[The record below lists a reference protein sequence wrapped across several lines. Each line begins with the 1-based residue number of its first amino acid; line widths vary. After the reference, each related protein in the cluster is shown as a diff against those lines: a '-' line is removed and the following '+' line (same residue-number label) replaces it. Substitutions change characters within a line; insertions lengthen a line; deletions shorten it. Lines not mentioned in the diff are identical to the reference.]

1 MDQAIYRNAFFVK
14 LFYLSLFNFFFI
26 IRIKKYN
33 AKENQDHFFLD
44 RYTSIFNND
53 HSNEKKDD
61 LDFLNYSTS
70 KEFVFNS
77 DVFRNRLIYLNTSDN
92 FSLKIAKFMIS
103 SSGLTRRNKPVLSV
117 IMNNSECYLL
127 SFHDENSIKEY
138 KIVNTYKISL

>member
-1 MDQAIYRNAFFVK
+1 MK
-14 LFYLSLFNFFFI
+14 
-26 IRIKKYN
+26 RIKKYK
-33 AKENQDHFFLD
+33 AKDNQELFFLD
-44 RYTSIFNND
+44 KYTSIFNND

-77 DVFRNRLIYLNTSDN
+77 DIFRNRLLYLNTSDN

-103 SSGLTRRNKPVLSV
+103 SIGLTRGNKPVLSV

-127 SFHDENSIKEY
+127 SFDDENSIKEY
-138 KIVNTYKISL
+138 KIVNNHLNFF